1 MQALSAAPGANVSDM
16 ASDLAA
22 GLDPVAFARMA
33 GFEPD
38 PWQADVLRS
47 NHHRMLLNCSRQSG
61 KSTTTAI
68 IALHQAVYTP
78 GSLVLLLSPG
88 LRQSAELFRKVAQ
101 AYTAIGETVPSTSET
116 TLRLELQNGSRI
128 LSLPATEATV
138 RGYSAPALLIVD
150 EAARV
155 VTDLIVS
162 VRPMLAVS
170 NGRLITLSTPYG
182 SRGWWYD
189 AWRSKDDWFRVEIPA
204 TMCPRITPGFLAEE
218 RRDMGEWWFNQEYLC
233 QFMDA
238 ESQAFATDDI
248 DRAFTGEEVQ
258 QWVI

>member
-1 MQALSAAPGANVSDM
+1 MRLAPNVPVAARPSTYGA
-16 ASDLAA
+16 LAA
-22 GLDPVAFARMA
+22 ALDPVLFARQA

-47 NHHRMLLNCSRQSG
+47 THPRMLLNCSRQSG

-68 IALHQAVYTP
+68 IALHQAVCVP
-78 GSLVLLLSPG
+78 DSLVLLLSPG
-88 LRQSAELFRKVAQ
+88 LRQSGELFRKVSQ
-101 AYTAIGETVPSTSET
+101 AYSALGATVPSTAET
-116 TLRLELQNGSRI
+116 LLRLELENGSRV

-150 EAARV
+150 EVARV
-155 VTDLIVS
+155 STELIVS

-189 AWRSKDDWFRVEIPA
+189 AWRSQDDWYRVEIPA
-204 TMCPRITPGFLAEE
+204 TKCPRISPEFLAEE
-218 RRDMGEWWFNQEYLC
+218 RRNMGSWWFDQEYGC
-233 QFMDA
+233 QFLDA
-238 ESQAFATDDI
+238 ETQVFTSAEIEAAFAVEYET
-248 DRAFTGEEVQ
+248 
-258 QWVI
+258 WNL

>member
-1 MQALSAAPGANVSDM
+1 MIATTAPQTGTQPLAD
-16 ASDLAA
+16 DLAA
-22 GLDPVAFARMA
+22 CFDPLRFARQA
-33 GFEPD
+33 GFAPD

-47 NHHRMLLNCSRQSG
+47 THRRMLLNCSRQSG
-61 KSTTTAI
+61 KSTTTALI
-68 IALHQAVYTP
+68 GLHQAIYRP

-116 TLRLELQNGSRI
+116 TLRLELANGSRI
-128 LSLPATEATV
+128 LSLPATEATI
-138 RGYSAPALLIVD
+138 RGYSAVDLLIVD

-155 VTDLIVS
+155 PAELIS
-162 VRPMLAVS
+162 AVRPMLAVS
-170 NGRLITLSTPYG
+170 NGRLITLSTPFG

-218 RRDMGEWWFNQEYLC
+218 RRELGEWWFRQHFLS

-258 QWVI
+258 QWVV